1 MYNKFLLSILSLI
14 ILFKFTLAKEILYK
28 SKVYGISIGDVVIR
42 DNGNKIIVEGS
53 TYKGLSWLYN
63 YSFKFKAEGDNY
75 YLYENENGKEKVYT
89 NEKIYQK
96 KAWLPI
102 LVDFIRYG
110 KIRKNTYYPFKLKI
124 KENKYIIIPLK
135 SKKVKRIE
143 FKVGKSDRY
152 PLEIFID
159 GKIDITIVRSKN

>member
-1 MYNKFLLSILSLI
+1 MAKRFLFSVLFLILIFNISM
-14 ILFKFTLAKEILYK
+14 AKDILYK
-28 SKVYGISIGDVVIR
+28 SKVYGISVGDVVIK
-42 DNGNKIIVEGS
+42 DNGKTIKVEGS

-75 YLYENENGKEKVYT
+75 YLYENENGKQKVYT

-110 KIRKNTYYPFKLKI
+110 EVRKNIYYPFKLKI
-124 KENKYIIIPLK
+124 VGNKYIIIPLK
-135 SKKVKRIE
+135 SKKVKKIE
-143 FKVGKSDRY
+143 FTVGKKDRY
-152 PLEIFID
+152 PLRIFID
-159 GKIDITIVRSKN
+159 GKIDITIIREES